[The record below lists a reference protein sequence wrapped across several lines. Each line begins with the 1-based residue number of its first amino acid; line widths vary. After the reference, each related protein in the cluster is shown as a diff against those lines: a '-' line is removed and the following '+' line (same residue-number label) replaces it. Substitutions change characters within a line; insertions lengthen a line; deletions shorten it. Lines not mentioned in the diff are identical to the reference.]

1 MLQWLSANLGT
12 ILISAALLVVVILII
27 RYLLRQKKAGKVLLR
42 CRLRPLRH
50 ARPVPQPELQAL
62 NRAGGRHRQCLP
74 LRLKGDVTMTET
86 ILKVDGMAC
95 GMCESHI
102 NDTVRNKF
110 SVQKVTSSH
119 TKGET
124 VILSE
129 QPLDQQAL
137 RDAIAATGYEVKAV
151 DAHPYEKKGLFSFH
165 RK

>member
-1 MLQWLSANLGT
+1 
-12 ILISAALLVVVILII
+12 
-27 RYLLRQKKAGKVLLR
+27 
-42 CRLRPLRH
+42 
-50 ARPVPQPELQAL
+50 
-62 NRAGGRHRQCLP
+62 
-74 LRLKGDVTMTET
+74 MTET

-95 GMCESHI
+95 AMCESHV

-137 RDAIAATGYEVKAV
+137 RDAIAATGYTVTAM
-151 DAHPYEKKGLFSFH
+151 DAYPYEKKGLFSFH